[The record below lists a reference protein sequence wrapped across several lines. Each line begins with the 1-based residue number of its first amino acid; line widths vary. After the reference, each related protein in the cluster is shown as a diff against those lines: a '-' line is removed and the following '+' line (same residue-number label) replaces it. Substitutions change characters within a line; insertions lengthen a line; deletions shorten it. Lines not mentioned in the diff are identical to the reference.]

1 MTCLFYRKYLL
12 TFPIWNRNGSEPRM
26 RDLSLNT
33 PAGNPKGKDSL
44 KLFNLLSSIET
55 DIRKSWPWITRFGG
69 QIATKWRRPFFV
81 TFYEDQL
88 RVFRQIYFF
97 FGSLIAPEM
106 ANSFVISKKFPF
118 YAEIH
123 YEFAVYKMHEL
134 WSTLRISGALW
145 LKYRV
150 GF

>member
-12 TFPIWNRNGSEPRM
+12 TFPIWIRNGSEPRI

-88 RVFRQIYFF
+88 RVFRQFYFF
-97 FGSLIAPEM
+97 LVHLLLRKWPTRLLFQR
-106 ANSFVISKKFPF
+106 SFLFTQKFTMNLPSIKCMN
-118 YAEIH
+118 YDP
-123 YEFAVYKMHEL
+123 L
-134 WSTLRISGALW
+134 W
-145 LKYRV
+145 
-150 GF
+150 GFQEPYD